1 LEIINM
7 RYFFLMIGL
16 FVWAQGIF
24 AQSDNAAL
32 IQQANVAY
40 TNGDYKTAQLLY
52 EQVIQGGFHDP
63 SLYFNLGNAYYESG
77 DLGRALLNYRIVQ
90 QSWPRDVDLNRNLA
104 LVRSERVDLQ
114 GDETG
119 FVEGVA
125 ALTIGVTTFTELS
138 LLVACVWASA
148 FLLLAVAI
156 FQSKWRKR
164 LRFPLIGLGTALL
177 VGVLLLGSRFYV
189 EGLRQSGIVVQ
200 PVAQVRSGPGDEYL
214 ELYQLHSATEVH
226 VWDSQ
231 NGWVRFALPDG
242 RLGWLP
248 AQALEIVGH

>member
-1 LEIINM
+1 M
-7 RYFFLMIGL
+7 RYFLLLVGF
-16 FVWAQGIF
+16 FVWTQGIS

-32 IQQANVAY
+32 IQQANAAY
-40 TNGDYKTAQLLY
+40 TSGDYKTAQVLY
-52 EQVIQGGFHDP
+52 EQAIRGGFHDP

-77 DLGRALLNYRIVQ
+77 DLGRALVNYRIAQ
-90 QSWPRDVDLNRNLA
+90 QYWPRDADLNRNLA
-104 LVRSERVDLQ
+104 LVWSERVDLQ

-119 FVEGVA
+119 LVEGVA
-125 ALTIGVTTFTELS
+125 ALTIGVTTLTELS
-138 LLVACVWASA
+138 LLVACLWIFF

-156 FQSKWRKR
+156 FQSKWRSR

-177 VGVLLLGSRFYV
+177 VGLLLLGSRFYA

-214 ELYQLHSATEVH
+214 ELYQLHSAAEVH